1 MQSDTSRNYQIVVEK
16 ALAHIYQY
24 IEEKIMEATE
34 TDVLDERIPAHAH
47 LIADIQAFEAEW
59 ILDDDARERLSIL
72 GDEDDE

>member
-16 ALAHIYQY
+16 TLTHIYHY

-47 LIADIQAFEAEW
+47 LIANIQAFEAEW
-59 ILDDDARERLSIL
+59 ILDDDVREKLSIL
-72 GDEDDE
+72 GEDDE